1 MADVADQ
8 LATLTDGLGL
18 TETQLAQLTANFA
31 QLRNDALIELA
42 TDTAKAENGSI
53 MTRNGLDVLAKA
65 LAGKELQY
73 TRVAFGDSM
82 VDEKFIEVT
91 DTEAVEFNAL
101 LHERKDFPMVDV
113 SFTGGGT
120 CTIKVAVNNEDVNEG
135 FWIREIGVFALDP
148 DTGEE
153 ILYCYKNFGVLA
165 NYLPSNKSDIK
176 WTVYLNIITVV
187 DNATNVTAII
197 DASLLYVTMPEFVD
211 HVNSRN
217 PHPNVPNVGVELDR
231 TPYIWITGE
240 DNQLNT
246 ISVYNLANL
255 ILGDDAANI
264 PKMRTRIS
272 QAEVNIANLYMQI
285 NAETALGLKPNLL
298 LIDDFKDSTCRDS
311 YKTVVEHSVAG
322 VADICV
328 ENVAGLHAGSW
339 YTISDGVHNEFVQVK
354 SVARNGIVEKAILK
368 DTVVNTYDLPK
379 TKLYRSTVSVRND
392 TANGAGNIKTFN
404 QTFDTVWE
412 GTSQDNPVQT
422 LTLNT
427 KNSNLDGFILSGDYA
442 FNSSSQFTLKKS

>member
-211 HVNSRN
+211 HVNSKT
-217 PHPNVPNVGVELDR
+217 PHPNIPNVDEELET
-231 TPYIWITGE
+231 TPYVWVTGE
-240 DNQLNT
+240 NQNLHP

-285 NAETALGLKPNLL
+285 NAETAPNRRLQ
-298 LIDDFKDSTCRDS
+298 
-311 YKTVVEHSVAG
+311 G
-322 VADICV
+322 
-328 ENVAGLHAGSW
+328 
-339 YTISDGVHNEFVQVK
+339 
-354 SVARNGIVEKAILK
+354 
-368 DTVVNTYDLPK
+368 
-379 TKLYRSTVSVRND
+379 
-392 TANGAGNIKTFN
+392 
-404 QTFDTVWE
+404 
-412 GTSQDNPVQT
+412 
-422 LTLNT
+422 
-427 KNSNLDGFILSGDYA
+427 
-442 FNSSSQFTLKKS
+442 